1 MLKQTKIITFATEQP
16 QYSYRR
22 EDRRFYKREVEF
34 PKHSNER
41 TLQLIV
47 HSYAGA
53 GMNIMNE
60 EDANV
65 GLQSYLV
72 HGLGG
77 FMGKPSHNALAR
89 LGAAYKRLWLAKFAI
104 PEVAESK
111 RTIQEEI
118 ALHNYMVAHQ
128 WD

>member
-1 MLKQTKIITFATEQP
+1 MLKQTKIITFPNEQP
-16 QYSYRR
+16 TYWLMR

-34 PKHSNER
+34 PKRTHES

-77 FMGKPSHNALAR
+77 FMGKPSHNTLAR
-89 LGAAYKRLWLAKFAI
+89 LGAAYKRLWLAKFAL
-104 PEVAESK
+104 PEIAESP
-111 RTIQEEI
+111 RTLSEEI
-118 ALHNYMVAHQ
+118 KLHNIKRFN
-128 WD
+128 

>member
-1 MLKQTKIITFATEQP
+1 MFKQTKIVTFPNEQP
-16 QYSYRR
+16 KYSYMR

-77 FMGKPSHNALAR
+77 FMGKPSHNTLAR
-89 LGAAYKRLWLAKFAI
+89 LGAAYKRLWLAKFAL
-104 PEVAESK
+104 PEVAESPRSRK
-111 RTIQEEI
+111 AAAE
-118 ALHNYMVAHQ
+118 LHNYQVAHQ

>member
-1 MLKQTKIITFATEQP
+1 MLKQTKIVTFPNEQP
-16 QYSYRR
+16 TYWLRR
-22 EDRRFYKREVEF
+22 EDRRFYSREAEF
-34 PKHSNER
+34 PKRTNES

-53 GMNIMNE
+53 GMNMMNE

-77 FMGKPSHNALAR
+77 FMGKPSHNTLAR
-89 LGAAYKRLWLAKFAI
+89 LGAAYKRLWLAKFAL
-104 PEVAESK
+104 PEVAESP
-111 RTIQEEI
+111 RTLAEEI
-118 ALHNYMVAHQ
+118 KLHNAKRFN
-128 WD
+128 

>member
-1 MLKQTKIITFATEQP
+1 MLKQTKIITFPNEQST
-16 QYSYRR
+16 YWLRR
-22 EDRRFYKREVEF
+22 ENRHFYKREVEF

-53 GMNIMNE
+53 GMNMMNE

-77 FMGKPSHNALAR
+77 FMGKPTHNALAR
-89 LGAAYKRLWLAKFAI
+89 LGAAYKRLWLSKFAL
-104 PEVAESK
+104 PEVAESPRSLK
-111 RTIQEEI
+111 ESVE
-118 ALHNYMVAHQ
+118 LHNIKRFN
-128 WD
+128 